1 VGQDESAIEV
11 AKVMMAIR
19 DIGKGKG
26 ASVTVPVSDPNL
38 QTAAGS
44 AVKWDTPRAKQ
55 LFADLRNDT
64 SLSIPK

>member
-1 VGQDESAIEV
+1 
-11 AKVMMAIR
+11 MMAIR

-44 AVKWDTPRAKQ
+44 AVKWDTPRAQQ
-55 LFADLRNDT
+55 LFAALRNDT
-64 SLSIPK
+64 PLSIPK